1 MPFVYTSGIPLPLDC
16 KPRSVGYLVAS
27 MDDIFVIGY
36 PPVDNTRMLLVV
48 LVAGP
53 TMLDSALQ
61 IPPEATMERWVLP
74 RIILLSNRCRKKEG
88 SLPWRLKE
96 SE

>member
-1 MPFVYTSGIPLPLDC
+1 MSGTLLPLDC
-16 KPRSVGYLVAS
+16 TPRSVGYLAAS
-27 MDDIFVIGY
+27 MDHISVIVY
-36 PPVDNTRMLLVV
+36 PPVDNTMMLLVV

-74 RIILLSNRCRKKEG
+74 HIIFLWNPCTKKEG